1 MLSSLQKQQ
10 KIIIADADPDSRA
23 ETVECLQAR
32 GFHNLTVV
40 IDGNRIYEMLRAYQ
54 YEPEQLGLMIIDEKL
69 PQFRIEELR
78 KCLSHENEAVFL
90 PVIVLASDPSKNSDL
105 ASIKNQCQF
114 YMLTRPFLPTELF
127 ILVEFLLVLK
137 NERFLRH
144 KQKEELINELAT
156 RKLLDARLKY
166 LVVHDDLTG
175 LLNRRNLEQHLYLVL
190 HKHAK
195 FQQNGV
201 LLFIDLD
208 RFGLINDLEGFEAAD
223 RLLIEVVNMIRKAT
237 CEKGLFARVGSDELC
252 LYLENATIEN
262 ANIIAEHICKRL
274 DEFRFIMA
282 NACYHI
288 TASIGIAS
296 LKSFQIVKHPGE
308 LISRAHQACAIA
320 KSKGRNRVWQYCEDD
335 QAFKERQRDIYWVPL
350 IRDALLNDKFFLVFQ
365 PIVGLLDGE
374 ISHYEVLIR
383 MRDGGERVISPGE
396 FIPVAERM
404 GLIHGID
411 AWVVDKAID
420 FLSSLPP
427 EFSHIRLAINLSCMA
442 FQDDSIAAFIRQ
454 KLDMSWVSGD
464 RLTFEITETAAV
476 DNFEQTRSLIDQ
488 IRALG
493 CHIALDDFGAGF
505 CSFNYLKI
513 FPVEYVKIDGQFIQN
528 LVNDETDQMLVRS
541 MQQIARKLGKK
552 TIAEY
557 VECPQTIRILRE
569 IGINYGQGSIFG
581 QPLEQLSAQSAF
593 QTHDL
598 AENHCFS

>member
-1 MLSSLQKQQ
+1 MLNSLQKQK
-10 KIIIADADPDSRA
+10 KIIIADAEPDSRV
-23 ETVECLQAR
+23 ETIEYLQAR
-32 GFHNLTVV
+32 GFHNLAVAA
-40 IDGNRIYEMLRAYQ
+40 DGNQIYEMLRAYQ
-54 YEPEQLGLMIIDEKL
+54 HDPELLGLVIIDEKL
-69 PQFRIEELR
+69 PHCQIKEL
-78 KCLSHENEAVFL
+78 CEFLSHEDEGIFL
-90 PVIVLASDPSKNSDL
+90 PFIVLVNEQSKNKTPALESE
-105 ASIKNQCQF
+105 CQR
-114 YMLTRPFLPTELF
+114 YELVRPYLSAELLM
-127 ILVEFLLVLK
+127 LVEFLLVLK
-137 NERFLRH
+137 DERFLRY
-144 KQKEELINELAT
+144 KQKEELISQLAA
-156 RKLLDARLKY
+156 RKLLDAKLEY

-190 HKHAK
+190 HEQVK
-195 FQQNGV
+195 FRQNGV

-208 RFGLINDLEGFEAAD
+208 RFGLINDLEGFDAAD
-223 RLLIEVVNMIRKAT
+223 RLLIEVVAVIKRAIQA
-237 CEKGLFARVGSDELC
+237 KGLFARVGSDELC
-252 LYLENATIEN
+252 LYLENSTFDN
-262 ANIIAEHICKRL
+262 ARVVAEHICKRL
-274 DEFRFIMA
+274 DEFRFAIG
-282 NACYHI
+282 NVCYHI

-296 LKSFQIVKHPGE
+296 LKSSKTVKHPGE

-335 QAFKERQRDIYWVPL
+335 QAFKERQRDIHWLPL
-350 IRDALLNDKFFLVFQ
+350 IRDALLNDRFFLVFQ
-365 PIVGLLDGE
+365 PVVGLFDGE

-383 MRDGGERVISPGE
+383 MRDGDECVIDPGE

-420 FLSSLPP
+420 FLTSLPQ
-427 EFSHIRLAINLSCMA
+427 EFSHIKLAINLSCMA

-454 KLDMSWVSGD
+454 KLDRSWVSGD

-476 DNFEQTRSLIDQ
+476 GNFEQTLSTINQ

-513 FPVEYVKIDGQFIQN
+513 FPAEYVKIDGQFIQN

-557 VECPQTIRILRE
+557 VECPQTIKILRE

-581 QPLEQLSAQSAF
+581 KPLEQLSAQSAF
-593 QTHDL
+593 RTHAL
-598 AENHCFS
+598 TESQCFS